1 MGYNGGMEKWNKF
14 AERLKEIRKEWNISQ
29 MELSKATGLSQSA
42 IAKWE
47 LGKTEP
53 TASALIALAEFFNES
68 VDFLLGLS
76 N

>member
-1 MGYNGGMEKWNKF
+1 MEFGKI
-14 AERLKEIRKEWNISQ
+14 LKELRAEHGLSQ
-29 MELSKATGLSQSA
+29 MELSSATGISQSA

-53 TASALIALAEFFNES
+53 SASALVTLSKFFGET
-68 VDFLLGLS
+68 VDFLLGLE

>member
-1 MGYNGGMEKWNKF
+1 MKF
-14 AERLKEIRKEWNISQ
+14 QERIRELRMQKGLSQ

-53 TASALIALAEFFNES
+53 TATAIVTLSKFFGETA
-68 VDFLLGLS
+68 DYLLGLS
-76 N
+76 E